1 MTKLYELK
9 RVDFHTSHETTV
21 TVFVGT
27 WGEVWETANAWG
39 YRWRDSDNIFGGYFV
54 NAEGDCLFVDIHVDA
69 AASVAVKRR

>member
-9 RVDFHTSHETTV
+9 RVDLHTDRESA
-21 TVFVGT
+21 VFVGT
-27 WGEVWETANAWG
+27 RGEVWETANAWG

-69 AASVAVKRR
+69 AASVAVKEIS